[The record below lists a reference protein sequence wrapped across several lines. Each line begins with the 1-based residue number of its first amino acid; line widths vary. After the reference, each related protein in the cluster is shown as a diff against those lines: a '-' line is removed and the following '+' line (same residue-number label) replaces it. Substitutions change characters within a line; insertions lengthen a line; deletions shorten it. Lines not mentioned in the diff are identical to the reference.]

1 LSCAVGEYVFVC
13 DADDVWMRHK
23 IRTQLDFLQTH
34 DVILVYSDLIEMDQY
49 GSLLSVSHLQSLYS
63 IRNNIYDT
71 SFPKLF
77 FNNHITAPSIAFHR
91 SLIDAIIPFPG
102 V

>member
-1 LSCAVGEYVFVC
+1 MTGDYIFVC
-13 DADDVWMRHK
+13 DADDVRMRNK
-23 IRTQLDFLQTH
+23 IVTQLHFLQKYE
-34 DVILVYSDLIEMDQY
+34 VALVYSDLIMIDQY
-49 GSLLSVSHLQSLYS
+49 GSLMSVSHLKSIYS

-91 SLIDAIIPFPG
+91 SLIDVLIPFPD